1 MGFCSKEGLAPASFH
16 AWKRRLRRS
25 RRGIERESANQAL
38 VPVQI
43 VSDPKADAG
52 RLEVQWPGGVVLR
65 VQGCDA
71 QTIGAVV
78 AALGGPG
85 NTKDTAMLTLPSS
98 LRVFA
103 KTGPT
108 DMRKSFEGL
117 VGVVE
122 RELGQQVESGDLFL
136 FFNRRGDRVK
146 VLWFAGDGLVIWYKR
161 LEGGTFEVPK
171 AARTVREDGSASP
184 AGIEMRVSDLTLI
197 LEGIDLA
204 SVRHRPRWR
213 RA

>member
-1 MGFCSKEGLAPASFH
+1 
-16 AWKRRLRRS
+16 
-25 RRGIERESANQAL
+25 
-38 VPVQI
+38 
-43 VSDPKADAG
+43 
-52 RLEVQWPGGVVLR
+52 
-65 VQGCDA
+65 
-71 QTIGAVV
+71 
-78 AALGGPG
+78 
-85 NTKDTAMLTLPSS
+85 MLSLPSS

-136 FFNRRGDRVK
+136 FYNRRGDRVK

-171 AARTVREDGSASP
+171 AARTVHEDGSTLP
-184 AGIEMRVSDLTLI
+184 AGVEIRLSDLTLI

-204 SVRHRPRWR
+204 SVRRRPRWR